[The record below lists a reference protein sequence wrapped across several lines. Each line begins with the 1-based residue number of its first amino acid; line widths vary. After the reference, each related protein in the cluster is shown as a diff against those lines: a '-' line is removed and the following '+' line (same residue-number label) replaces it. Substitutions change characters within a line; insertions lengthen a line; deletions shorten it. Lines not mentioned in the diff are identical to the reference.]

1 MTITLDKHAD
11 NAKIQADTKMNVA
24 HYLFLL
30 FWLLKPIY
38 SRESGTLQIADLVFV
53 MSFVSWIF
61 INRANLVLSSTNG
74 WFACFVSGVFIVNS
88 IYAALYHNIN
98 FMLQTS
104 YYMFNLLI
112 VLEFSDMASNNRF
125 LKALMKVTVFNLLLQ
140 LIVLFLRTGRYY
152 DSVRYMGTFNDP
164 NQFSFFVLASF
175 LLIYIL
181 LRYFAGTNGRGVM
194 LKSLS
199 LFTIAFFLIS
209 QGTSTGALLGIAAF
223 IFMLIIAFVSSKKSP
238 GFMFLKIV
246 IYFFFGA
253 FVVYTVLTGLTSD
266 FVKSGRYSDNFFI
279 MRLAEKFGK
288 ITSGGIRAIMEE
300 RGISNVLENPLYL
313 FFGAGEG
320 GNARFA
326 FSGEVHST
334 LIGIAFYYGILP
346 FMLLLKW
353 IRENTRNVQGMLLPV
368 FFALLVESL
377 ILANQRQPI
386 LWMIIVLGN
395 LEFRVKPLK
404 RIVTI
409 KVRI

>member
-1 MTITLDKHAD
+1 MTIALDNRTGSTA
-11 NAKIQADTKMNVA
+11 IQADDKMNIS

-38 SRESGTLQIADLVFV
+38 LKESGTLQIADLVFV

-61 INRANLVLSSTNG
+61 INRANLVLSSING
-74 WFACFVSGVFIVNS
+74 LFASFVAGVFIVNS

-98 FMLQTS
+98 YMVQTS

-112 VLEFSDMASNNRF
+112 VLEFSDMTSNNRF
-125 LKALMKVTVFNLLLQ
+125 LKDLMKVTVFNLFLQ

-152 DSVRYMGTFNDP
+152 YGVRYMGTFNDP
-164 NQFSFFVLASF
+164 NQFSFFVFASF
-175 LLIYIL
+175 LLIYIV
-181 LRYFAGTNGRGVM
+181 LRYFEGANSRGAM

-199 LFTIAFFLIS
+199 IFAVAFFLIS
-209 QGTSTGALLGIAAF
+209 QGSSTGALLGIAAF

-238 GFMFLKIV
+238 GFMFSKIV
-246 IYFFFGA
+246 IYFFFSA
-253 FVVYTVLTGLTSD
+253 FVMYTVLTGLTSD
-266 FVKSGRYSDNFFI
+266 FVKSGSYSDNFFI

-353 IRENTRNVQGMLLPV
+353 IRENTRNVRGILLPV

-395 LEFRVKPLK
+395 LEFRIKPLN
-404 RIVTI
+404 RIGTI
-409 KVRI
+409 RVRI